1 MPSLGADMTAGR
13 LLEWHKQPG
22 DTVRRGD
29 IIADVDTDKGVI
41 EVEVFSNGVIE
52 QLLVAPGTRVP
63 VGTPLAIIREEGALV
78 SGPTPSATPS
88 AEPERPRISP
98 LALRVAKD
106 LGIDPATVTGSG
118 PGGAITRED
127 VERAAAAGPPRP
139 APVAAEQESRDRM
152 RAAIAAAVARS
163 KREIPHYYVG
173 TTIDLGPVLEWLAE
187 QNRDR
192 PVADRLLPNVLLLK
206 AVALAIHDFPELN
219 ARWIDGKPVMSEDVN
234 VGVAVA
240 LRQGGLIAPAL
251 LHTDRQTLDELMRSL
266 RDLVNRAR
274 TGGLKASELSQP
286 TITVTNLGER
296 GAETV
301 YGVIYPPQVAIVGF
315 GRAVERPWVVGGK
328 IEARTV
334 VSATLAADHRV
345 SDGHRGGLFL
355 SAVADR
361 LLEPGTL

>member
-1 MPSLGADMTAGR
+1 
-13 LLEWHKQPG
+13 
-22 DTVRRGD
+22 
-29 IIADVDTDKGVI
+29 
-41 EVEVFSNGVIE
+41 
-52 QLLVAPGTRVP
+52 
-63 VGTPLAIIREEGALV
+63 
-78 SGPTPSATPS
+78 
-88 AEPERPRISP
+88 
-98 LALRVAKD
+98 
-106 LGIDPATVTGSG
+106 
-118 PGGAITRED
+118 
-127 VERAAAAGPPRP
+127 
-139 APVAAEQESRDRM
+139 
-152 RAAIAAAVARS
+152 AAAVARS

-219 ARWIDGKPVMSEDVN
+219 ARWIDGKPVMSEDVH
-234 VGVAVA
+234 VGVAIA

-251 LHTDRQTLDELMRSL
+251 LHTDRQSLDELMRHL

-274 TGGLKASELSQP
+274 TGGLRASELSQP

-315 GRAVERPWVVGGK
+315 GRVVERPWVVGGK
-328 IEARTV
+328 IEARMV

-355 SAVADR
+355 SSVTDR
-361 LLEPGTL
+361 LLEPGKL